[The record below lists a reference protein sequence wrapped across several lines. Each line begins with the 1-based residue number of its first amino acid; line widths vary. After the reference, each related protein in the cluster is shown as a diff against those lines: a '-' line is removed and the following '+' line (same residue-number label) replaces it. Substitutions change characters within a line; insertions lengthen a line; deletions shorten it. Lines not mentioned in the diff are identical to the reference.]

1 MSEKAYDGSVIVS
14 MDFLQHCREK
24 AGMWGFQLHNV
35 NGLFQ
40 QLKEVVDNSIDEA
53 LDKNKVYPV
62 DITFFVSKDK
72 LMYQCLIQDRGRGIP
87 VDKLSK
93 CYTTPF
99 TSGKYRGEY
108 GGTSSGTFGI
118 GSKASAAL
126 SKLFIAFTKRDDGF
140 GYLRVEKGVTK
151 NYTTLKKRIDKD
163 ASTIGT
169 TVLLQPDDT
178 MFSKINEFFKDHV
191 SGEEL
196 TGFEIYLQKLE
207 YYNLFKNN
215 VVITVRVVDGL
226 LKQKDLDIDPV
237 DLWKVLTNP
246 DKFGGRIVFQSNRSE
261 TPRSFVVRKFGLSD
275 PLWDIGH
282 LSKEQTSSEDPLG
295 FDIEVFIDDK
305 TLKGNGGYIGAVNA
319 TPIVHQDSSHL
330 TVLQQVLKDR
340 LINAIDDGEKRT
352 YFENKYR
359 IPLSGYVLTSW
370 LGAEFI
376 GQDKSRFE
384 NRQFEVCYRQA
395 LRKECKRLE
404 EQDPSIWDRLWEL
417 IQENFEV
424 EYAKYSRTTYKTG
437 GDLKNLCYDLR
448 RADSFFNCKLRSNGV
463 IKTELFITEGDS
475 AAGRVKSER
484 KAETQAVFKL
494 SGKPKNA
501 IRDDGPKLKSNAIYS
516 DLCRILGVN
525 RSDTNLNN
533 MRFDRIIIMTD
544 ADADGYHIVALLIG
558 LIYKINPLI
567 LEEGRV
573 FVTNPPLYSI
583 LHGNKV
589 AYLRDVEALDEARR
603 ITYRTLLDID
613 VDVTTD
619 EGTTRYKVNNNIDQ
633 FRDICAIVDVIGSV
647 VERNADFLNI
657 DPLVLEQ
664 LVHCVDYLG
673 ENNVNCNEI
682 RKILTAKDV
691 AWDKANNVV
700 VLIYETDNRS
710 IEYRIPLAHLQSVI
724 RNEILPVYER
734 FHWRDIDMFVTTKY
748 SDEFVEDPCTFVMLY
763 TLFRKISDPSR
774 GLIKPRRFKGLG
786 EMDKED
792 IKYTCIDPQTRCY
805 TVVRGVGDVNRIF
818 KMLGVDT
825 DERKKLINSGLV
837 EEV

>member
-1 MSEKAYDGSVIVS
+1 MASNYNDDTIVS
-14 MDFLQHCREK
+14 MEFLNHIRTK
-24 AGMWGFQLHNV
+24 AGMYSFQLNNV
-35 NGLFQ
+35 QGLTQ
-40 QLKEVVDNSIDEA
+40 QLKEVVDNSVDEA
-53 LDKNKVYPV
+53 LDKGRIYPIN
-62 DITFFVSKDK
+62 ITFFVSKDK
-72 LMYQCLIQDRGRGIP
+72 SSYQCIIQDHGRGIP
-87 VDKLSK
+87 VNTLAD
-93 CYTTPF
+93 CYTKYA
-99 TSGKYRGEY
+99 TSGKYYGQY

-118 GSKASAAL
+118 GSKGSAAL

-140 GYLRVEKGVTK
+140 GYLRLEKGVVK
-151 NYTTLKKRIDKD
+151 EFKPSNKRIDKD
-163 ASTIGT
+163 PSTIGT
-169 TVLLQPDDT
+169 TVFLQPDDT
-178 MFSKINEFFKDHV
+178 LFTKINEMFKDNI
-191 SGEEL
+191 SGDDI
-196 TGFEIYLQKLE
+196 TGFQRYLNSLE
-207 YYNLFKNN
+207 LYSIFKSN
-215 VVITVRVVDGL
+215 VKITVRIVTGL
-226 LKQKDLDIDPV
+226 LKLKDLDKEPV
-237 DLWKVLTNP
+237 ELWKFLTNP
-246 DKFGGRIVFQSNRSE
+246 EGLGGEIAFESNLGD
-261 TPRSFVVRKFGLSD
+261 TPRSYVQRKFNLT
-275 PLWDIGH
+275 DITWEMGCLH
-282 LSKEQTSSEDPLG
+282 KDSLNKEDPLSY
-295 FDIEVFIDDK
+295 DIDVFTNDK
-305 TLKGNGGYIGAVNA
+305 TLKGDGGIVAAVNA
-319 TPIVHQDSSHL
+319 TPIVHPESSHIL
-330 TVLQQVLKDR
+330 VLQQVIKDR

-352 YFENKYR
+352 YFETKYR
-359 IPLSGYVLTSW
+359 LPLSGYISAGW

-404 EQDPSIWDRLWEL
+404 DQDPSIWDRLWEL

-501 IRDDGPKLKSNAIYS
+501 IRDDGPKLKANAIYS

-619 EGTTRYKVNNNIDQ
+619 GGTTRYKVNNNIDQ

-805 TVVRGVGDVNRIF
+805 TVVRGIGDVNRIF

>member
-1 MSEKAYDGSVIVS
+1 MASNYNDDTIVS
-14 MDFLQHCREK
+14 MKFLQHIREK
-24 AGMWGFQLHNV
+24 SGMYGFQLHNV
-35 NGLFQ
+35 QGLQQ
-40 QLKEVVDNSIDEA
+40 QLKEVVDNSVDEA

-62 DITFFVSKDK
+62 NITFFVAKDK
-72 LMYQCLIQDRGRGIP
+72 STYQCIIQDFGRGIP
-87 VDKLSK
+87 VNKLEA
-93 CYTTPF
+93 CFCREF

-108 GGTSSGTFGI
+108 GGVSSGTFGV
-118 GSKASAAL
+118 GSKASCAL
-126 SKLFIAFTKRDDGF
+126 AKNFIAFTKRDDGF
-140 GYLRVEKGVTK
+140 GYLRVERGVVKDYHTQ
-151 NYTTLKKRIDKD
+151 KRIDKD
-163 ASTIGT
+163 SSTVGT
-169 TVLLQPDDT
+169 TVFIQPDDT
-178 MFSKINEFFKDHV
+178 MFSKINEMFKDHIQ
-191 SGEEL
+191 GDDI
-196 TGFEIYLQKLE
+196 TGFEQYLRKLE
-207 YYNLFKNN
+207 YYSLFKSN
-215 VVITVRVVDGL
+215 VEITVRVVDGL
-226 LKQKDLDIDPV
+226 LKQKELDIEPV
-237 DLWKVLTNP
+237 DLWKLMTDV
-246 DKFGGRIVFQSNRSE
+246 DHFKGEIKFKSDRGMS
-261 TPRSFVVRKFGLSD
+261 PRDFILKKFGLGE
-275 PLWDIGH
+275 LMWDIGH

-319 TPIVHQDSSHL
+319 TPIIHPESSHL
-330 TVLQQVLKDR
+330 IVLQQVLKDR

-404 EQDPSIWDRLWEL
+404 DQDPSIWDRLWEL

-501 IRDDGPKLKSNAIYS
+501 IRDDGPKLKANAIYS

-691 AWDKANNVV
+691 AWDKVNNVV

-805 TVVRGVGDVNRIF
+805 TVVRGIGDVNRIF